1 MLEDSAKIPRE
12 LSTSKSH
19 VIDEGSEGLMKL
31 QQRIHLEVIY
41 YYIQYT
47 WCYQKVP
54 GHFYFQEFISFQ
66 DSDIQKR
73 ILYIRFMSRFQK
85 GVADATGEEIM
96 LLLR

>member
-73 ILYIRFMSRFQK
+73 ILFVSCRDFEK